1 MEAAVNLIINL
12 LLFTLMSFALT
23 GCRSHKTATVAEASV
38 MNDTIAAIITETS
51 DENIDKSE
59 VSSLSSDSLNIH
71 FSADSITVGN
81 MVIYGPKF
89 VADAHG
95 TNVHHAAAEKKLSAD
110 SVAAHVFTSSKAVD
124 NKTEDIKHDTNTGP
138 SVGDIFQIAAFMVVL
153 ILAVVMVRKFI
164 FNRHK

>member
-1 MEAAVNLIINL
+1 MMKNL
-12 LLFTLMSFALT
+12 LILFAIMAVSLT
-23 GCRSHKTATVAEASV
+23 GCRSHKTATVAESRV

-59 VSSLSSDSLNIH
+59 FSSLSSDSLNIH
-71 FSADSITVGN
+71 FSADSITVGD

-95 TNVHHAAAEKKLSAD
+95 TNIHHNASEKKISSD
-110 SVAAHVFTSSKAVD
+110 SVDANVFTSSKAEA
-124 NKTEDIKHDTNTGP
+124 NKTENIKHDTNTGP
-138 SVGDIFQIAAFMVVL
+138 SIGDIFQIAAFIVVL

>member
-1 MEAAVNLIINL
+1 MMKNL
-12 LLFTLMSFALT
+12 LILFALMAVSLT
-23 GCRSHKTATVAEASV
+23 GCRSHKTATVAESSV

-51 DENIDKSE
+51 DESIDKTEIST
-59 VSSLSSDSLNIH
+59 LSSDSLNIH
-71 FSADSITVGN
+71 FSADSITVGD

-95 TNVHHAAAEKKLSAD
+95 TTVHHSASEKTLSSD
-110 SVAAHVFTSSKAVD
+110 SVAANVVTSSKAVD
-124 NKTEDIKHDTNTGP
+124 NKTENIKHDMNTGP
-138 SVGDIFQIAAFMVVL
+138 SIGDIFQIAGFIVVL

>member
-1 MEAAVNLIINL
+1 MMKNL
-12 LLFTLMSFALT
+12 LILFAIMAVSLT
-23 GCRSHKTATVAEASV
+23 GCRSHKTATVAESRV

-59 VSSLSSDSLNIH
+59 FSSLSSDSLNIH
-71 FSADSITVGN
+71 FSADSITVGD

-95 TNVHHAAAEKKLSAD
+95 ANLHHNASEKKLSSD
-110 SVAAHVFTSSKAVD
+110 SVAANVFTSTRAAD
-124 NKTEDIKHDTNTGP
+124 NKAESINNKTDTGP
-138 SVGDIFQIAAFMVVL
+138 SIGDIFQIAGFMVVL

>member
-1 MEAAVNLIINL
+1 MMKNL
-12 LLFTLMSFALT
+12 LILFAIMAVSLT
-23 GCRSHKTATVAEASV
+23 ACRSHKTAIAAESSV

-51 DENIDKSE
+51 DENIEKSKF
-59 VSSLSSDSLNIH
+59 SSLSSDSLNIH
-71 FSADSITVGN
+71 FTADSITVGD

-95 TNVHHAAAEKKLSAD
+95 TNVHHSASEKTLSTD
-110 SVAAHVFTSSKAVD
+110 SVAANFFTASNAVA

-138 SVGDIFQIAAFMVVL
+138 SVGDIFQIAGFMVVL

>member
-1 MEAAVNLIINL
+1 MMKNSLIVFAITAV
-12 LLFTLMSFALT
+12 SLT
-23 GCRSHKTATVAEASV
+23 GCRSHKTATVAEACV

-59 VSSLSSDSLNIH
+59 FSSLSSDSLNIY
-71 FSADSITVGN
+71 FSADSITVGD

-95 TNVHHAAAEKKLSAD
+95 TNFHHSALEKKLSSD
-110 SVAAHVFTSSKAVD
+110 SVAANVFTSSKAVA
-124 NKTEDIKHDTNTGP
+124 NKTENIKHDTNVGP
-138 SVGDIFQIAAFMVVL
+138 SIGDIFQIVGFIVVL
-153 ILAVVMVRKFI
+153 TLAVVMLRKLI